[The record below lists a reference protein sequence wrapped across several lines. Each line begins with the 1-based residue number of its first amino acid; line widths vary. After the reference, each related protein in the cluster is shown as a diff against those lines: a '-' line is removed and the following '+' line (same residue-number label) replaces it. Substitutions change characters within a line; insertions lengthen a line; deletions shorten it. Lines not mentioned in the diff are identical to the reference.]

1 MCEAIFSGSKSK
13 IYCRFPSRFPRRF
26 PSRFLRRF
34 PSSRFPGLARFIL
47 TEKNR
52 WFLVSLLSRSQK
64 LESQQN
70 SQQICWVGRAHS
82 DRKKPMLF
90 VLTLKR
96 IEKNRDF
103 LNLTGRVAFREC
115 RDRNRMA
122 KVSEIL
128 GRNSLSR
135 IPSEVLDGDRPST
148 TKNFCSEIVD
158 CSSPGAHG
166 LRWLGCHQLQS
177 LLPIFSV
184 ALCNGRQPKN
194 PMIGV

>member
-1 MCEAIFSGSKSK
+1 MHGWFNRMACELVF
-13 IYCRFPSRFPRRF
+13 
-26 PSRFLRRF
+26 
-34 PSSRFPGLARFIL
+34 GLWAWIAWWTQSHGALIL

-96 IEKNRDF
+96 IEKNRYF
-103 LNLTGRVAFREC
+103 LNLTGRVAFWEC
-115 RDRNRMA
+115 RDKNRMP

-135 IPSEVLDGDRPST
+135 IPSKFLSW
-148 TKNFCSEIVD
+148 KEIGYTCCLLTEITLIYSKVKEIYVNL
-158 CSSPGAHG
+158 PEQ
-166 LRWLGCHQLQS
+166 LRKFTLIHLKAQK
-177 LLPIFSV
+177 FT
-184 ALCNGRQPKN
+184 
-194 PMIGV
+194 